1 MQPEGRGSDP
11 LLNVAGSISAILA
24 SAGGQK
30 RRASILA
37 DQIGKVILRPGFQ
50 NGDGLVFILR

>member
-1 MQPEGRGSDP
+1 MDQLLDMCRIDIWNFGQRGRR
-11 LLNVAGSISAILA
+11 
-24 SAGGQK
+24 K